1 MNRGAVAIAAL
12 AAAAFMTGALAQDA
26 PETTKRCESARKKI
40 EREQKSVDAAADSIA
55 RDRHARVAQPVYALR
70 RVDHGDRAE
79 ERAARGAAE
88 PLPGRGAE
96 GLRPGL
102 ISAA

>member
-1 MNRGAVAIAAL
+1 MNRGAAAIAAL

-55 RDRHARVAQPVYALR
+55 RDRHARDACTSRSLCTRYDASITATERRKGRLEARLNRYQDEAQKAC
-70 RVDHGDRAE
+70 A
-79 ERAARGAAE
+79 
-88 PLPGRGAE
+88 PG
-96 GLRPGL
+96 
-102 ISAA
+102 